1 MGNVDTRGR
10 EPGGID
16 VICSGSSGLGQGD
29 HLRDYATFLAF
40 AASLATLRLRIRGSS
55 VSSLWE

>member
-16 VICSGSSGLGQGD
+16 VICSGLSGLGYGD
-29 HLRDYATFLAF
+29 HWRDYATFVAF
-40 AASLATLRLRIRGSS
+40 AVPLATLRLRIRGRSAT
-55 VSSLWE
+55 SLWE